1 MVTIMTPA
9 VPVHH
14 FHFAAQSVPL
24 GYTLIQSILR
34 ATKSNTSGHDR
45 NMLAVASDALGGAW
59 HPV

>member
-1 MVTIMTPA
+1 MTPA